1 MIQQNKSHPRED
13 QDPSHPPTNFSSAFA
28 ATPQTQ
34 IQIQHNKSVSRTMM
48 SAYGVTFSL
57 ILLLF
62 LANMVKYNEARVAQ
76 VSVLFV
82 KKKTD
87 FVFTDPFSFLV
98 KLVMIFCGYFVD

>member
-1 MIQQNKSHPRED
+1 
-13 QDPSHPPTNFSSAFA
+13 
-28 ATPQTQ
+28 
-34 IQIQHNKSVSRTMM
+34 M

-62 LANMVKYNEARVAQ
+62 LANMVKYNDARVAQ

-82 KKKTD
+82 KKTD

-98 KLVMIFCGYFVD
+98 KLVMIFVWVFC